1 MKEKDCKI
9 VQDLLPNYIEK
20 LTNEETNKYIEEHLK
35 ECKDCKKVYENMK
48 KEIELSDNKKD
59 NREVKY
65 IKKYSNKMKV
75 LKAILLAIFTIYVLV
90 IARRMII
97 LYTLA
102 NKSKESF
109 RYTNYHSK
117 VYSYSTGKLMTF
129 ESYNKDENYLLTTT
143 NGNNKGIIYNKD
155 NDYVYIWEKP
165 QKRYITT
172 DKDTVLVVRKETE
185 PIQLENIISI
195 HFTTIRSGYC
205 NGKECYI
212 FDNLIQNTEHYY
224 DKETGI
230 CIREVWKSSKK
241 TGDSDS
247 RIDYEYTFNV
257 VKDSDIVKPEIYG
270 NEEEIKK

>member
-20 LTNEETNKYIEEHLK
+20 LTNEETNKYIEEHLS
-35 ECKDCKKVYENMK
+35 ECDNCKNVYENMK
-48 KEIELSDNKKD
+48 KELQLSENKKD
-59 NREVKY
+59 NREVRY
-65 IKKYSNKMKV
+65 IKKYNKKLKF
-75 LKAILLAIFTIYVLV
+75 LKAIILSIVAIYVLI

-102 NKSKESF
+102 DKEKKSF
-109 RYTNYHSK
+109 IYTNYHSK
-117 VYSYSTGKLMTF
+117 VYSYSTGKLMTY
-129 ESYNKDENYLLTTT
+129 EGYYKDENYLVTITY
-143 NGNNKGIIYNKD
+143 GNNKHIMYNKD
-155 NDYVYIWEKP
+155 NDYVRIIEKP
-165 QKRYITT
+165 KKRYMTT
-172 DKDTVLVVRKETE
+172 DKDTIIFARKETE

-212 FDNLIQNTEHYY
+212 FDNLIENTEHYY

-230 CIREVWKSSKK
+230 CIRNVWKSSKK
-241 TGDSDS
+241 TGDTDS

-270 NEEEIKK
+270 NEEELKK